1 MRPLKVNNN
10 EWWRWCV
17 AENLAALRIQGPA
30 RLAGEVSVKGAKN
43 SALKLMAASLLA
55 PGKNVLHNVPQI
67 ADVEIMSDLLSRLGC
82 EITYNRQTHTMVID
96 VPQEPGHKA
105 EYELVRK
112 MRASINVLG
121 PLLTRVG
128 IAEISLP
135 GGDAIG
141 SRGLDFHI
149 AGLEALG
156 ATIKFEHGYIIATA
170 PAGLVGAEFEL
181 VFPSVGATENLM
193 TAAVL
198 AKGRTT
204 LYNVAR
210 EPDIIDLGEYL
221 LAMGAQIEGLGS
233 STLVIDG
240 VQALHGTEHSTLPDR
255 IVTGTWAFAAAM
267 TQGDITIVGGR
278 ADHLEIPLDK
288 LVSAGAV
295 VTSTADGFRVKMDH
309 RPFAIDVST
318 LPYPGFPTDLQPMA
332 ISLNAIAT
340 GSAIVTENVFEARF
354 MFVNELRRLGA
365 NITVDGHHAAISG
378 VPLLSGAPVMATDIR
393 AGAGLVL
400 AALVADGVTI
410 VEDAFHIE
418 RGYPNFAADLR
429 SLGADVQLI

>member
-1 MRPLKVNNN
+1 
-10 EWWRWCV
+10 V
-17 AENLAALRIQGPA
+17 AENSSALRIQGPA
-30 RLAGEVSVKGAKN
+30 RLSGEVTVMGAKN

-55 PGKNVLHNVPQI
+55 PGKNTLYNVPQI
-67 ADVEIMSDLLSRLGC
+67 ADVDIMSDLLTRMGC
-82 EITYNRQTHTMVID
+82 AITFDRENHILVID
-96 VPQEPGHKA
+96 VPLTPGHKA

-156 ATIKFEHGYIIATA
+156 ATITFEHGYIIATA
-170 PAGLVGAEFEL
+170 PDGLVGSTFEL
-181 VFPSVGATENLM
+181 TFPSVGATENLM

-198 AKGRTT
+198 AKGTTT
-204 LYNVAR
+204 LHNVAR

-221 LAMGAQIEGLGS
+221 IAMGATITGLGT
-233 STLVIDG
+233 STLVIEG
-240 VQALHGTEHSTLPDR
+240 VDQLHAASHSTLPDR
-255 IVTGTWAFAAAM
+255 IVTGTWAFAAVM
-267 TQGDITIVGGR
+267 TQGDITIKGGR

-288 LVSAGAV
+288 LVAAGAV
-295 VTSTADGFRVKMDH
+295 VTSTPDGFRVKMDK
-309 RPFAIDVST
+309 RPIAFDVAT

-332 ISLNAIAT
+332 ISLNAIAQ

-365 NITVDGHHAAISG
+365 NITVDGHHAAITG
-378 VPLLSGAPVMATDIR
+378 IPLLSGAPVLATDIR

-400 AALVADGVTI
+400 AALVAEGTTI

-418 RGYPNFAADLR
+418 RGYPNLAADLR
-429 SLGADVQLI
+429 SLGADVEII